1 MKIGFIGV
9 GHMAGSILKAI
20 SKNTEY
26 EFYINDINYNHAD
39 DISKVVSN
47 KIIKCSSIDV
57 IDNSDLIF
65 LGVKPKDLTDILSG
79 IKNHIKDKLIIS
91 MAAGFSIDKIINIT
105 GDINLIRI
113 MPNTPVAV
121 SSGVTFYTKY
131 KVSEDMLH
139 KFIEVMSYTG
149 SLYEI
154 AEDKMDVVSVLTGS
168 TPAYLDYF
176 IDALSEFG
184 VSKGFTKE
192 ESIEYVL
199 KMALGTIL
207 LNLSSSKSP
216 KELGDEVCS
225 PGGST
230 IEGIKVL
237 LDNDFYKI
245 INDAANASYNK
256 NKKML

>member
-9 GHMAGSILKAI
+9 GHMSGSILKAI

-26 EFYINDINYNHAD
+26 EFYINDVNYNHAD
-39 DISKVVSN
+39 DISKVLPN

-57 IDNSDLIF
+57 IDNSNLIF
-65 LGVKPKDLTDILSG
+65 LGVKPKDLTDVLNEV
-79 IKNHIKDKLIIS
+79 KYNIKDKLIIS
-91 MAAGFSIDKIINIT
+91 MAAGFSIEKIINIT

-113 MPNTPVAV
+113 MPNTPVEV

-131 KVSEDMLH
+131 KVSEDMLN
-139 KFIEVMSYTG
+139 KFKEVMSYTG

-154 AEDKMDVVSVLTGS
+154 TEDKMDVVSVLTGS

-184 VSKGFTKE
+184 VTKGFTKE

-199 KMALGTIL
+199 KMALGTII

-216 KELGDEVCS
+216 KQLGDEVCS

-230 IEGIKVL
+230 IEGVKVL
-237 LDNDFYKI
+237 LDNDFYKL

>member
-9 GHMAGSILKAI
+9 GHMAGSILKSI
-20 SKNTEY
+20 SQNTEY
-26 EFYINDINYNHAD
+26 EFYINDVNFNHAD
-39 DISKVVSN
+39 DISKDLPN

-65 LGVKPKDLTDILSG
+65 LGVKPKDLADVLNEVG
-79 IKNHIKDKLIIS
+79 NNIKDKLIIS
-91 MAAGFSIDKIINIT
+91 MAAGFSIEKIINIT
-105 GDINLIRI
+105 GDINLIRN
-113 MPNTPVAV
+113 MPNTPVEV
-121 SSGVTFYTKY
+121 SSGVTFYSNY
-131 KVSEDMLH
+131 KSSVDMLN
-139 KFIEVMSYTG
+139 KFKEVMSYTG

-184 VSKGFTKE
+184 VTKGFTKE

-216 KELGDEVCS
+216 KQLGDEVCS

-230 IEGIKVL
+230 IEGVKVL
-237 LDNDFYKI
+237 LDNDFYKL